1 MLLLLYFYRGIGG
14 FMSKLILYHG
24 SPSILKQPIYEYG
37 KTYNDYG
44 QGFYCTQHLELA
56 KEWACSEGLDGF
68 ANKYEI
74 ETDNLNILNL
84 SSDKYNILN
93 WLAILLENRQLRLSS
108 PIEKRSRDYLLKN
121 FLIEYK
127 QYDCIIG
134 YRADDSYFS
143 FARSFISNTI
153 SLKQLSYAMKLGEL
167 GEQFVLKSE
176 KAFKNLNFID
186 YTIADNSIYYN
197 KRKLRD
203 TQARQAFFKQLEEDD
218 KNGIY
223 IRDIINQE
231 VNNSP
236 LSLTV

>member
-1 MLLLLYFYRGIGG
+1 
-14 FMSKLILYHG
+14 MSKLILYHG
-24 SPSILKQPIYEYG
+24 SPSILKQPIYGYG

-44 QGFYCTQHLELA
+44 QGFYCTKHLELA
-56 KEWACSEGLDGF
+56 KEWACSEGVDGF

-74 ETDNLNILNL
+74 ETDGLNILNL
-84 SSDKYNILN
+84 SSDEYNILN

-108 PIEKRSRDYLLKN
+108 PIEKRGRDYLLQN

-167 GEQFVLKSE
+167 GEQFVLKSK
-176 KAFKNLNFID
+176 KAFDAIKFID

-218 KNGIY
+218 RNGIY

-231 VNNSP
+231 MKIDD
-236 LSLTV
+236 LRL

>member
-1 MLLLLYFYRGIGG
+1 
-14 FMSKLILYHG
+14 MSKLILYHG
-24 SPSILKQPIYEYG
+24 SPSILKQPIYGYG

-44 QGFYCTQHLELA
+44 QGFSCTQHLELA

-84 SSDKYNILN
+84 SSNKYNILN

-134 YRADDSYFS
+134 YHADDSYFS

-153 SLKQLSYAMKLGEL
+153 SLKQLLYAMKLGEL

-186 YTIADNSIYYN
+186 YKIADNSIYYN

-218 KNGIY
+218 ENGIY

-236 LSLTV
+236 LSLTA

>member
-1 MLLLLYFYRGIGG
+1 
-14 FMSKLILYHG
+14 MSKLILYHG
-24 SPSILKQPIYEYG
+24 SPSILKQPIYGYG

-74 ETDNLNILNL
+74 ETDGLNILNL

-218 KNGIY
+218 ENGIY

-236 LSLTV
+236 LSLAV

>member
-1 MLLLLYFYRGIGG
+1 
-14 FMSKLILYHG
+14 MSKLIFYHG
-24 SPSILKQPIYEYG
+24 SPSILKQPIYGYG

-74 ETDNLNILNL
+74 ETDGLNILNL

-218 KNGIY
+218 ENGIY

>member
-1 MLLLLYFYRGIGG
+1 
-14 FMSKLILYHG
+14 MSKLILYHG
-24 SPSILKQPIYEYG
+24 SPSILKQPIYGYG

-84 SSDKYNILN
+84 SSNKYNILN

-203 TQARQAFFKQLEEDD
+203 TQVRQAFFKQLEEDD

-231 VNNSP
+231 VNDSP
-236 LSLTV
+236 LSLAV

>member
-1 MLLLLYFYRGIGG
+1 
-14 FMSKLILYHG
+14 MSKLILYHG
-24 SPSILKQPIYEYG
+24 SPSILMQPIYGYG

-44 QGFYCTQHLELA
+44 QGFYCTKHLELA

-74 ETDNLNILNL
+74 ETDGLNILNL

-231 VNNSP
+231 IKTNDIR
-236 LSLTV
+236 L

>member
-1 MLLLLYFYRGIGG
+1 
-14 FMSKLILYHG
+14 MSKLILYHG
-24 SPSILKQPIYEYG
+24 SPSILKQPIYGYG

-44 QGFYCTQHLELA
+44 QGFYCTKHLELA
-56 KEWACSEGLDGF
+56 KEWACSEGVDGF

-74 ETDNLNILNL
+74 ETDGLNILNL
-84 SSDKYNILN
+84 SSDEYNILN

-108 PIEKRSRDYLLKN
+108 PIEKRGRDYLLQN

-167 GEQFVLKSE
+167 GEQFVLKSK
-176 KAFKNLNFID
+176 KAFKNLNFTD
-186 YTIADNSIYYN
+186 YTVADNSIYYN
-197 KRKLRD
+197 KRKSRD

-218 KNGIY
+218 RNGIY

-231 VNNSP
+231 MKANDIR
-236 LSLTV
+236 L

>member
-1 MLLLLYFYRGIGG
+1 
-14 FMSKLILYHG
+14 MSKLILYHG
-24 SPSILKQPIYEYG
+24 SPSILKQPIYGYG

-56 KEWACSEGLDGF
+56 KEWACSEGVDGF

-74 ETDNLNILNL
+74 ETDGLNILNM
-84 SSDKYNILN
+84 SSNKYNILN

>member
-1 MLLLLYFYRGIGG
+1 
-14 FMSKLILYHG
+14 MSKLILYYG
-24 SPSILKQPIYEYG
+24 SPSILKQPFYGYG

-56 KEWACSEGLDGF
+56 KEWACSEGVNGF

-74 ETDNLNILNL
+74 ETDGLNILNL
-84 SSDKYNILN
+84 SSDEYNILN

-108 PIEKRSRDYLLKN
+108 PIEKRGKDYLLKN

-167 GEQFVLKSE
+167 GEQFVLKSK

-186 YTIADNSIYYN
+186 YAVADNSIYYN
-197 KRKLRD
+197 KRKSRD

-218 KNGIY
+218 RNGIY

-231 VNNSP
+231 MKANDIR
-236 LSLTV
+236 L

>member
-1 MLLLLYFYRGIGG
+1 
-14 FMSKLILYHG
+14 MSKLILYHG
-24 SPSILKQPIYEYG
+24 SPSILKQPIYGYG

-56 KEWACSEGLDGF
+56 KEWACSEGVDGF

-74 ETDNLNILNL
+74 ETDGLNILNL

-108 PIEKRSRDYLLKN
+108 PIEKRGKDYLLKN

-167 GEQFVLKSE
+167 GEQFVLKSK
-176 KAFKNLNFID
+176 KAFDAIKFIE
-186 YTIADNSIYYN
+186 YTIADNSTYYN

-218 KNGIY
+218 RNGIY

-231 VNNSP
+231 MKANDIR
-236 LSLTV
+236 L

>member
-1 MLLLLYFYRGIGG
+1 
-14 FMSKLILYHG
+14 MSKLIFYHG
-24 SPSILKQPIYEYG
+24 SPSILKQPIYGYG

-84 SSDKYNILN
+84 SSNKYNILN

-236 LSLTV
+236 LSLAV